1 MPRRIEPVSDL
12 RVGDTVRF
20 DDPIHARYW
29 FIDPDAVGT
38 VVGVKGHLVT
48 ASFGTKTAT
57 STQFNLVCRTPVPA
71 PSI

>member
-1 MPRRIEPVSDL
+1 MPRRLESVSDL

-38 VVGVKGHLVT
+38 VVSVKGHLVT

-57 STQFNLVCRTPVPA
+57 STQFNLVCRA
-71 PSI
+71 ASKESRG